1 MGAVDSRQTKAKKK
15 KKKLLDPG
23 ERPLI
28 FGFCSLF
35 RVPRTNVDSS
45 CIPGSLRAP
54 LGSLGFPGMSRG
66 ASAPRNALLG
76 GGSFSLPFLCLV
88 SDVMLSCVT

>member
-1 MGAVDSRQTKAKKK
+1 MGAVDSRQTKAKK

-35 RVPRTNVDSS
+35 RVPRNNVDSS

-54 LGSLGFPGMSRG
+54 LGSPGCPVVLQPHGTRCLAAGLS
-66 ASAPRNALLG
+66 P
-76 GGSFSLPFLCLV
+76 SLFFV
-88 SDVMLSCVT
+88 

>member
-45 CIPGSLRAP
+45 CIPGSL
-54 LGSLGFPGMSRG
+54 GFPGMSRG